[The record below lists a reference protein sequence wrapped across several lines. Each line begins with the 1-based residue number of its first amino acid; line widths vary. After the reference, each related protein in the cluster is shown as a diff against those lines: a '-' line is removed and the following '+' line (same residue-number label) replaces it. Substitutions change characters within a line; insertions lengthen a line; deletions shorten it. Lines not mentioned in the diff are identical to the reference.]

1 MEIAMSQADSAYTT
15 SRLTFPAGPKIRRRQ
30 FVTSGVAAL
39 AGVITASRTEN
50 VSVTGGSDPIF
61 DAIESH
67 RHVFERLRCLFAE
80 QDAAERELKRVP
92 PYGRAELEAKLARL
106 CEAEGLLGRAEMEA
120 SRRLASMVPASLK
133 GLVAT
138 LNYVRQH
145 YEIGQYPM
153 YEEDGYRQLLFSAE
167 RAICIAA
174 CLEVPRPGDG

>member
-1 MEIAMSQADSAYTT
+1 MSQADSAYTT
-15 SRLTFPAGPKIRRRQ
+15 SRLTFPAGPRLRRRQ
-30 FVTSGVAAL
+30 FVTGGVAAL
-39 AGVITASRTEN
+39 AGAITASRTEN
-50 VSVTGGSDPIF
+50 ISVMGGSDPIF

-67 RHVFERLRCLFAE
+67 RRVFERLRCLFAE
-80 QDAAERELKRVP
+80 QDAAERALKRGSRDGQV
-92 PYGRAELEAKLARL
+92 ELEAQLARL

-133 GLVAT
+133 GLVAA

-167 RAICIAA
+167 RAICTAA
-174 CLEVPRPGDG
+174 CLEVPRPDDG

>member
-1 MEIAMSQADSAYTT
+1 MSQADSAYTT
-15 SRLTFPAGPKIRRRQ
+15 SRLTFPAGPRVRRRQ

-39 AGVITASRTEN
+39 AGAIAASRTETF
-50 VSVTGGSDPIF
+50 SVKGGSDPIF

-67 RHVFERLRCLFAE
+67 RHIFGRLRCLFAE
-80 QDAAERELKRVP
+80 QDAAERELEQASL
-92 PYGRAELEAKLARL
+92 YGRAELEAKLAQL

-120 SRRLASMVPASLK
+120 SRRLASTVPASLK
-133 GLVAT
+133 GLVAA

-145 YEIGQYPM
+145 YEIGQYQM